1 MTGNV
6 SIEEWED
13 YRYEIVPIT
22 NLIVDRVY
30 QRRKTGLIAEIA
42 ADFRPFLVG
51 TLAVSARK
59 EAGRGDTRRVTE
71 GAVFD
76 GQQRLEGSK
85 LSKNPRAKALPCIVY
100 SGLSQQ
106 QEAELFELMQLKRRN
121 MTSYDRFR
129 ASLVAKREESLT
141 INAILESVGY
151 EAGDK
156 GASPD
161 AISAIRALESIF
173 RNKKQGIRMLER
185 VLVIFKDAW
194 KRNYVPSGAQ
204 LRGMAR
210 FLQENPDVDD
220 ERLVR
225 RLFITSPNE
234 LDRRMM
240 AARDTGFSNQS
251 TAHMAEAIKAVYAMQ
266 ERRVE
271 REMASAR

>member
-1 MTGNV
+1 MTV
-6 SIEEWED
+6 LSIIEWED
-13 YRYEIVPIT
+13 YRYEIVPIES
-22 NLIVDRVY
+22 LIVDRAY
-30 QRRKTGLIAEIA
+30 QRRKTGLIAEIGN
-42 ADFRPFLVG
+42 DFRPFLVG

-59 EAGRGDTRRVTE
+59 ESGRGDQRKVTQ

-76 GQQRLEGSK
+76 GQQRLEGAK
-85 LSKNPRAKALPCIVY
+85 LSENPRAQALPCIVY

-141 INAILESVGY
+141 INAVLEAAGY

-161 AISAIRALESIF
+161 AISAIRALETIY
-173 RNKKQGIRMLER
+173 RNKKQGVAVLER

-210 FLQENPDVDD
+210 FLQENQDIDD
-220 ERLVR
+220 EKLVR
-225 RLFITSPNE
+225 RLFITSPND

-240 AARDTGFSNQS
+240 AARDTGFSTQS
-251 TAHMAEAIKAVYAMQ
+251 TAHMAEAIRAVYAMQ

-271 REMASAR
+271 REMAGAR